1 MIIWPEASLFI
12 VSCGISE
19 QPLRAQGGRRR
30 DVCMDVGR
38 PSTLRR
44 LLPLRPH
51 TGSLR
56 VSPQGPRDP
65 TGPQRPRH
73 FR

>member
-1 MIIWPEASLFI
+1 MIILPAACLFI
-12 VSCGISE
+12 VLCGISE
-19 QPLRAQGGRRR
+19 QPLRAQGGWRR
-30 DVCMDVGR
+30 DVCVDVGR

-51 TGSLR
+51 TCSLR
-56 VSPQGPRDP
+56 VSPQGPGDP
-65 TGPQRPRH
+65 RGPQRPRH